1 MASDNKGIVGEFKEF
16 ISQGSVLDMAVGI
29 IIGAAFTAIVTS
41 LVENIVMPIIG
52 VLIGGLDFSALAVT
66 IGSAEIQYGLFI
78 QAVINFLLI
87 ALVIFLLVRSIN
99 KLRRVEPEEDAPEE
113 PGEDVVL
120 LREIRDELKRR

>member
-52 VLIGGLDFSALAVT
+52 IIIGGLDFSALAVT
-66 IGSAEIQYGLFI
+66 VGSAEIQYGLFI

-99 KLRRVEPEEDAPEE
+99 KLRKQEPEEDAPEE
-113 PGEDVVL
+113 PSEDVIL
-120 LREIRDELKRR
+120 LREIRDELKRQ